1 MSCAPLSALQEQ
13 LALGP
18 SAAMVLNIC
27 RCSVGLSML
36 PELLLDLQI
45 VDPVFVFLNMVADI
59 MQVALQKEELSLQHL
74 SPPVILLSLQLLV
87 EVHFSTY
94 VNSYIQG
101 HEVRGSLCLCGGHQ
115 QQVFLPGWPDF
126 NFRVS
131 SQDTRDRSFSKRTRA
146 KILTSHSQTH
156 VSAWSWPVP
165 GGAPFW
171 GCSWWSETG
180 SRPCPDLW
188 VGCAY

>member
-59 MQVALQKEELSLQHL
+59 MQVAL
-74 SPPVILLSLQLLV
+74 
-87 EVHFSTY
+87 
-94 VNSYIQG
+94 
-101 HEVRGSLCLCGGHQ
+101 
-115 QQVFLPGWPDF
+115 
-126 NFRVS
+126 
-131 SQDTRDRSFSKRTRA
+131 
-146 KILTSHSQTH
+146 
-156 VSAWSWPVP
+156 
-165 GGAPFW
+165 
-171 GCSWWSETG
+171 
-180 SRPCPDLW
+180 
-188 VGCAY
+188 